1 VLLFKFFKINIDS
14 WFGLV
19 VSIYII
25 INGIKLVKEAS
36 SPLIGEA
43 PDKELVKNIMEKILN
58 YEGVYGTHD
67 FVIHNYGPGKIF
79 ATVHVEV
86 DSQANI
92 LESHDLIDNIEREVS
107 EELDILLTIHMDPIQ
122 TNDEDTNVLKN
133 ITFDAI
139 LNIDNSI
146 RFHDFRIVKG
156 TTHINVLFDIVV
168 PPKYKMS
175 DNEIKYIIS
184 KEVKLKCEEKM
195 NTTVN
200 VVLTV
205 DRDYVI

>member
-1 VLLFKFFKINIDS
+1 MKKCRFIRCWSNPSLLTLIQIKLLLF
-14 WFGLV
+14 
-19 VSIYII
+19 
-25 INGIKLVKEAS
+25 
-36 SPLIGEA
+36 LI
-43 PDKELVKNIMEKILN
+43 
-58 YEGVYGTHD
+58 
-67 FVIHNYGPGKIF
+67 
-79 ATVHVEV
+79 
-86 DSQANI
+86 
-92 LESHDLIDNIEREVS
+92 
-107 EELDILLTIHMDPIQ
+107 
-122 TNDEDTNVLKN
+122 
-133 ITFDAI
+133 
-139 LNIDNSI
+139 NIDNSI